1 MNERKLA
8 DGWHKGMI
16 PVKDVG
22 TWTDKSLLV
31 FYHEGAEEFY
41 PRRIAPDSCFEPVE
55 PEPSIE
61 EKLAE
66 KGGAIAA
73 EIERRLQEGATVFL
87 RVFTNA
93 DHPRAGEVGRARSV
107 GADSEDGPWVRCLWN
122 NACTSRIRPDEG
134 AILSDSEVLALLNRE
149 ASDG

>member
-1 MNERKLA
+1 MNERTLNGGFINDNIKSE
-8 DGWHKGMI
+8 DG
-16 PVKDVG
+16 
-22 TWTDKSLLV
+22 SLLPV
-31 FYHEGAEEFY
+31 VAQAYW
-41 PRRIAPDSCFEPVE
+41 PQDRRRWWPAHMAPDSCFEPAE